1 MMIVLMVMMM
11 PLTVITWLSHSMI
24 RLWRKMQRPARIH
37 VVSDGLKYAAS
48 AIVSLQLTVHPKLFL
63 SRNAQQITDEMA
75 HTVQKDLLQRFKT
88 KNLIFSPENV
98 IACITAYLNERW
110 LSQIVQIITRSMA
123 SKFLKHFLETL
134 KSENINCCPENV
146 EACAAAYI
154 REGPL
159 LKFGLIEANKKEEDG
174 QTSFLEHVTSFVQHE
189 NIPTSE
195 VREDRKKALIM
206 LAKFMKYL
214 LAKILEMS
222 GKY

>member
-1 MMIVLMVMMM
+1 MMMVLMVMMM
-11 PLTVITWLSHSMI
+11 PLAVITWLSHSMI
-24 RLWRKMQRPARIH
+24 RLWRKMQRSARIH
-37 VVSDGLKYAAS
+37 VVSDGLKYAS

-63 SRNAQQITDEMA
+63 SRNAQHI
-75 HTVQKDLLQRFKT
+75 VLKDLLQRFKT

-134 KSENINCCPENV
+134 KSENITCCPENV
-146 EACAAAYI
+146 EACVAAYI

-174 QTSFLEHVTSFVQHE
+174 QTLFLEQVTSFVQHE

-222 GKY
+222 GKVLVKFIFV